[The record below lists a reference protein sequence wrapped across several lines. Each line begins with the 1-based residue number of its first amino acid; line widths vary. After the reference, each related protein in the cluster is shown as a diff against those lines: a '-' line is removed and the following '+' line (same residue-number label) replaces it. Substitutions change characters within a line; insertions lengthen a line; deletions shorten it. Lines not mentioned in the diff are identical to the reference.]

1 MKRLATKI
9 TGALVAGKI
18 AGIMG
23 EVAETGNSWASG
35 FATGFLACM
44 VTMFIVIKVLKAM
57 KARKQKEAYAGV

>member
-18 AGIMG
+18 AGILG
-23 EVAETGNSWASG
+23 EVAVAGNSWASG

-44 VTMFIVIKVLKAM
+44 VTTLIVIKAM
-57 KARKQKEAYAGV
+57 KACKQKEAYAGM